1 MNFNSFGSLK
11 EVEILQLLNI
21 TKALATESNFEYL
34 ISSIVEQT
42 RRMLCADGASFYVV
56 ENIKKN
62 TEEKFLRFK
71 RSSLILN
78 NDEFILPINNKSIAG
93 YVALTGKPIIL
104 DDVNN
109 IPANMPFTF
118 NSELDYKHNY
128 YTKSM
133 LVLPLINPMKEV
145 LGVLQLVNK
154 KKKHDLKL
162 SLKEMHEGGI
172 LIFNEHDYLL
182 ANALADQGAVALYN
196 QKLIQDQKKLLESFI
211 DIIAQAIDSKSD
223 YTGAHCKR
231 VPILTEM
238 LAHAACDSKEG
249 PFANFNLTND
259 QWYELRIAA
268 GLHDCGKIVT
278 PVHIMDK
285 KTKLETIMDRIEIL
299 KLRFELLRLKVIN
312 ELNIENN
319 SDNKIDNNSDNN
331 SDNNKILEKR
341 LEEINKMES
350 FIEKINIG
358 GEFLTNEDKQYLQTI
373 SEETYIYKNQVLP
386 IITSEELYNL
396 SIERGTLTKE
406 ERLTINAHMVNTVQ
420 MLDALPFPTNLK
432 NVPEIACGHHEKMDG
447 TGYPKGIYGKDMSI
461 PARIMAIADV
471 FEALTANDRPY
482 KTAKKLSETMQIM
495 GKMKQNNHFDTD
507 IFDLFI
513 KSKTYL
519 KYAKEYLSP
528 DLIDYVNEEEL
539 LNIKPIP
546 FELPEIEYRKKR
558 WDSFLP
564 QYIIK

>member
-11 EVEILQLLNI
+11 EVEILQLLDI

-34 ISSIVEQT
+34 ISTIVEQT
-42 RRMLCADGASFYVV
+42 RRMLSADGASFYVV
-56 ENIKKN
+56 ESGKKN

-78 NDEFILPINNKSIAG
+78 SDEFILPINNKSIAG
-93 YVALTGKPIIL
+93 YVALTGKPILL

-109 IPANMPFTF
+109 IPTEMPFTF

-154 KKKHDLKL
+154 KKRHDLKL
-162 SLKEMHEGGI
+162 SLKEMQEGGI

-238 LAHAACDSKEG
+238 LAQAACDSIEG
-249 PFANFNLTND
+249 PFANFNLNND
-259 QWYELRIAA
+259 EWYELRIAA

-319 SDNKIDNNSDNN
+319 SINS
-331 SDNNKILEKR
+331 NNKNILEKK

-358 GEFLTNEDKQYLQTI
+358 GEFLTNEDKQFLQTI
-373 SEETYIYKNQVLP
+373 SKETYIYKNQVLP
-386 IITSEELYNL
+386 IITTEELYNL

-420 MLDALPFPTNLK
+420 MLDALPFPSNLK

-507 IFDLFI
+507 VFDLFI

-528 DLIDYVNEEEL
+528 DLIDFVDEEEL

-558 WDSFLP
+558 WESFLP
-564 QYIIK
+564 QYILK